1 MDRFKF
7 RVSLK
12 LETKSILLYSNN
24 VNFDNKEIILSRKD
38 FKKQIESY
46 NLTPKDYEILYT
58 YVYEDDVDYN
68 PDYFVKF
75 DDIEQCLGLKDKNG
89 KLIYEGDI
97 VEFYSYSVVSALT
110 GESMKRRVGIV
121 IWNDEWIKFDITVNG
136 EAIPDLCKKT
146 DDNQF
151 VIIGNIHE
159 NPELLED
166 K

>member
-7 RVSLK
+7 RVFSKSTQKLLMPDISDYWFDSLGDII
-12 LETKSILLYSNN
+12 EDEDCIL
-24 VNFDNKEIILSRKD
+24 
-38 FKKQIESY
+38 
-46 NLTPKDYEILYT
+46 
-58 YVYEDDVDYN
+58 
-68 PDYFVKF
+68 
-75 DDIEQCLGLKDKNG
+75 EQCTGLKDKNG

-97 VEFYSYSVVSALT
+97 VEFYSYSVIDALT

-121 IWNDEWIKFDITVNG
+121 VWNDEMLKFDVVVNG

-159 NPELLED
+159 NLELLEV